1 MMGGQ
6 DLLNKDELTI
16 KVMFGFQKVLRNIY
30 IYIYFHPLLYDRK
43 YKKINII
50 KIYKKLIFLMI

>member
-16 KVMFGFQKVLRNIY
+16 KVMFGFQKVLRNFFFFSSIV
-30 IYIYFHPLLYDRK
+30 K
-43 YKKINII
+43 NKI
-50 KIYKKLIFLMI
+50 K

>member
-30 IYIYFHPLLYDRK
+30 IYFSSFVIR
-43 YKKINII
+43 
-50 KIYKKLIFLMI
+50 